1 LASRQY
7 YESMPNPKDGSPK
20 IMANFMHKAIN
31 DMCASFDTHFGKKYP
46 LADPSLGPKFLKE
59 ILNHYDSNAMK
70 HDMTL
75 EKLQLLVTS
84 FVQLHH
90 KV

>member
-1 LASRQY
+1 MQY
-7 YESMPNPKDGSPK
+7 YELIPNPKDNSPK
-20 IMANFMHKAIN
+20 VMANFMHKAIN
-31 DMCASFDTHFGKKYP
+31 DMHVSFDTHFGKKLS

-59 ILNHYDSNAMK
+59 FLNHYDSNAMK

-84 FVQLHH
+84 FVEPHH